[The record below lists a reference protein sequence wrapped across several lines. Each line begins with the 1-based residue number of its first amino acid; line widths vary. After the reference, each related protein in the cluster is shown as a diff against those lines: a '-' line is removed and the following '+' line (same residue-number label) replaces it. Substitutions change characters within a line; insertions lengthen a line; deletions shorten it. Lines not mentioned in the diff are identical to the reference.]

1 MKYEDSLVL
10 LYHVNCGKYLNG
22 EQNKTQNF
30 SAIYK
35 NLFKNVRFFF
45 PIFICSFASLLL
57 SMGLGSSF
65 GKVSFVM
72 MSVTEIVTFVKN

>member
-1 MKYEDSLVL
+1 MGSKTKPKTFQPYTKTSLR
-10 LYHVNCGKYLNG
+10 
-22 EQNKTQNF
+22 T
-30 SAIYK
+30 SD
-35 NLFKNVRFFF
+35 FFF